1 MTTSPGTTADRIR
14 ETLLTLAPAALDVID
29 DSEKHRGH
37 GGWREGGGTHFQVR
51 IRAAAFNG
59 LSRVE
64 CHRRINA
71 LLAPE
76 FARGLHALAIDA
88 RGVEA

>member
-1 MTTSPGTTADRIR
+1 MGMADRIR
-14 ETLLTLAPAALDVID
+14 QTLQTLSPAELDVTD

-37 GGWREGGGTHFQVR
+37 GGWREGGDTHFTVR
-51 IRAAAFNG
+51 IRAAALNG

-71 LLAPE
+71 MLADE

-88 RGVEA
+88 RGTAG

>member
-1 MTTSPGTTADRIR
+1 MIMLERIR
-14 ETLLTLAPAALDVID
+14 QALEALDPAEIEIID

-37 GGWREGGGTHFQVR
+37 GGWREGGETHYSVR
-51 IRAAAFNG
+51 IRAKALDG

-71 LLAPE
+71 LLAGE
-76 FARGLHALAIDA
+76 FERGLHALAIDA
-88 RGVEA
+88 RGVADGSRP

>member
-1 MTTSPGTTADRIR
+1 MTMLERIHR
-14 ETLLTLAPAALDVID
+14 ALQALDPVEIEVID

-37 GGWREGGGTHFQVR
+37 GGWREGGETHYRVYL
-51 IRAAAFNG
+51 RAKALDG

-71 LLAPE
+71 LLAGE

-88 RGVEA
+88 RGVTGRHAP

>member
-1 MTTSPGTTADRIR
+1 MATKRQDRIR
-14 ETLLTLAPAALDVID
+14 EALSTLSPSELTITD

-37 GGWREGGGTHFQVR
+37 GGWREGGETHYH
-51 IRAAAFNG
+51 IHLRAAALNG

-71 LLAPE
+71 LLAEE
-76 FARGLHALAIDA
+76 FRTGLHALALDA
-88 RGVEA
+88 KGLAP

>member
-1 MTTSPGTTADRIR
+1 MGMADRIR
-14 ETLLTLAPAALDVID
+14 QTLQALSPAELDVID

-37 GGWREGGGTHFQVR
+37 GGWREGGDTHFTIR
-51 IRAAAFNG
+51 IRAAALDG

-71 LLAPE
+71 MLADE
-76 FARGLHALAIDA
+76 FTRGLHALAIDA
-88 RGVEA
+88 RGTAA

>member
-1 MTTSPGTTADRIR
+1 MGMEDRIR
-14 ETLLTLAPAALDVID
+14 QTLQTLSPAELEVID

-37 GGWREGGGTHFQVR
+37 GGWREGGDTHFTIR
-51 IRAAAFNG
+51 IRAAAFDG

-71 LLAPE
+71 MLADE

-88 RGVEA
+88 RGTA

>member
-1 MTTSPGTTADRIR
+1 MGMADRIR
-14 ETLLTLAPAALDVID
+14 QTLQTLSPAELDVID

-37 GGWREGGGTHFQVR
+37 GGWREGGDTHFTVR
-51 IRAAAFNG
+51 IRAAALNG

-71 LLAPE
+71 MLADE

-88 RGVEA
+88 RGTAS

>member
-1 MTTSPGTTADRIR
+1 MTMQERIR
-14 ETLLTLAPAALDVID
+14 QALQTLDPAEIEVLD

-37 GGWREGGGTHFQVR
+37 SGWREGGETHYSVYL
-51 IRAAAFNG
+51 RAKALDG

-64 CHRRINA
+64 CHRRVNA
-71 LLAPE
+71 LLADE

-88 RGVEA
+88 RGVAVQIKP